1 MKIELESMIKLAQ
14 NSAMDAWGPRE
25 PRKILEKLREEV
37 EELDEAMIY
46 FGKYD
51 GAKNKFEVLK
61 EFGDALFCLVR
72 FADQLDIDPGEAL
85 SLTIVKI
92 QERMKFNLTK
102 RADDGTS
109 KI

>member
-1 MKIELESMIKLAQ
+1 MKIELENMIKLAQ
-14 NSAMDAWGPRE
+14 SAAMDAWGPRE
-25 PRKILEKLREEV
+25 PSKILEKLHEEAY
-37 EELDEAMIY
+37 ELDKALLELDQFKSSAY
-46 FGKYD
+46 
-51 GAKNKFEVLK
+51 KFEVMK

-102 RADDGTS
+102 KATD
-109 KI
+109 K